1 MTTGIR
7 LADGVH
13 EHTPAEITAFSI
25 TFVNG
30 LSSGEAIATL
40 DASGV
45 VDDDQP
51 SLGGPILA
59 IDSTQIA
66 SPLINFVVSAGV
78 AGATYMVTAKITTNL
93 GQTLEGA
100 VLVKGEDAVD
110 TT

>member
-7 LADGVH
+7 LASG
-13 EHTPAEITAFSI
+13 EARHTPAEKTAFSI

-30 LSSGEAIATL
+30 LGAGESISTL

-45 VDDDQP
+45 IDDDQP
-51 SLGGPILA
+51 SLGAAIA

-66 SPLINFVVSAGV
+66 SPLVSFVISGGT
-78 AGATYMVTAKITTNL
+78 AGATYMVTARITTNL

-100 VLVKGEDAVD
+100 VMVKCNNAVEV
-110 TT
+110 T